1 MKTKTML
8 IALAVV
14 VGAALVMWSVTK
26 RPVSERRGDENA
38 AVEMTRGA
46 RDHVVVTT
54 PAVAASELATRLQTI
69 TSPSADPQTG
79 NAASRSGRANAARF
93 KQLAQDSVKAA
104 ASQPAKEQEL
114 VDPVARIAL
123 SFVGADP
130 DAEAY
135 WIDAINDPNLSP
147 HERQDLIE
155 DLNEEGFADPHHPT
169 LEDLPLIVS
178 RLMIIEELA
187 PDAMDDV
194 NSDAFDE
201 AKKDLERMA
210 YLAQE

>member
-8 IALAVV
+8 IGLAVV
-14 VGAALVMWSVTK
+14 VGAALAIWSAMR
-26 RPVSERRGDENA
+26 RPIPER
-38 AVEMTRGA
+38 AVDDMTRIA
-46 RDHVVVTT
+46 RDQVVAGA
-54 PAVAASELATRLQTI
+54 PALAAPELASRLQTI
-69 TSPSADPQTG
+69 TSLTAGAQIDRATSPSGLPNEVAWLKRLGQ
-79 NAASRSGRANAARF
+79 NRA
-93 KQLAQDSVKAA
+93 KAA
-104 ASQPAKEQEL
+104 TGKPAQKQEL
-114 VDPVARIAL
+114 ADPVARIAL
-123 SFVGADP
+123 SFVGADG

-155 DLNEEGFADPHHPT
+155 DLNEEGFVDPRHPT
-169 LEDLPLIVS
+169 MEDLPLIVS

-210 YLAQE
+210 VLAQQ